1 LIRVIIF
8 LIHLLFICFSL
19 MCMSSSACSSRTS
32 SSICT
37 IRKLMKIRHTHLHNF
52 VNVWIYQMF
61 VPFPLSFSRVKKH
74 GCRFLVRILEEQL
87 AALSK
92 AKYSTTAAASLL
104 HGQDALDTTLGLLM
118 NLGLDDGRASE
129 VLSQGVLAPLAAIL
143 KTCPWDSSLARSASA
158 CARLLRFPS
167 GAKQAREVGVLQGLL
182 QVVKKAAGAAAA
194 TPPVSFPPAAGKSG
208 AVASDAKAE
217 MLDPCVRALAQAL
230 KNDEGS
236 IKAVGEDITALL
248 AVVSAVKCGR
258 EGTVGNAA
266 LALQMVANRSE
277 YLEHLGQ
284 AGAVPALLNVVH
296 YMRGPAQRNAALAL
310 ARVVKREENMACL
323 KALHGID
330 ILNCYLKL

>member
-1 LIRVIIF
+1 
-8 LIHLLFICFSL
+8 
-19 MCMSSSACSSRTS
+19 M
-32 SSICT
+32 
-37 IRKLMKIRHTHLHNF
+37 
-52 VNVWIYQMF
+52 
-61 VPFPLSFSRVKKH
+61 
-74 GCRFLVRILEEQL
+74 E
-87 AALSK
+87 ALSK
-92 AKYSTTAAASLL
+92 AKYSTAAAASLL

-118 NLGLDDGRASE
+118 NLGLDDDRASE
-129 VLSQGVLAPLAAIL
+129 LLSQGVLAPLAAIL

-158 CARLLRFPS
+158 CARLLRFPL

-182 QVVKKAAGAAAA
+182 QVVKKAAGSSAS
-194 TPPVSFPPAAGKSG
+194 TTPVSFPPAAGKSG
-208 AVASDAKAE
+208 VAANEAKAE
-217 MLDPCVRALAQAL
+217 VLEPSVRALAQAL

-248 AVVSAVKCGR
+248 AMVSAVKCGR
-258 EGTVGNAA
+258 EGTVGNSA

-296 YMRGPAQRNAALAL
+296 HMRGPAQRNAALAL

-323 KALHGID
+323 KALHGIE